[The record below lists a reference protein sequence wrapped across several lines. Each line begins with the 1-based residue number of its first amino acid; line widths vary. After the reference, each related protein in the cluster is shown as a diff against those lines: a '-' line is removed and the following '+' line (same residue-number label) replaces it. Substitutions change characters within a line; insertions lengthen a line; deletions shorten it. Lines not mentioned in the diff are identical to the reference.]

1 MARLFDVVR
10 ELSGQAAAISIP
22 RPYIRFCD
30 GNHNHAA
37 VLSQLVFWSS
47 TKPDGEW
54 FYKAN
59 DELASELEMSVDQV
73 RYAVR
78 QLKTR
83 LDGVIQSRVRK
94 ANGVPTTHYQI
105 DGNKLVELL
114 FPRIEQDY
122 QIDMGKLPEQE
133 SKHNSQMDS
142 VNLPDGNGGITNS
155 TCENSHI
162 QGSGNITDSINRS
175 LPDTNKQISVAP
187 SKLEPEEPALFEI
200 PLSRKGQYLGVTQL
214 DIQEYSEAY
223 PAVDIRLHLKRMILW
238 CKNNPQKRKATQK
251 GARRFIQNWL
261 AKEQDKGRNL
271 PPEQQPQQAKSDG
284 DEIKSKVRQLEMDI
298 DNENQHL
305 LRVMNYGG
313 SEQAIQASKNKIK
326 RLSDERRELL
336 DQLAEVDS
344 DGGEVSWRDGF
355 AA

>member
-1 MARLFDVVR
+1 
-10 ELSGQAAAISIP
+10 
-22 RPYIRFCD
+22 
-30 GNHNHAA
+30 
-37 VLSQLVFWSS
+37 
-47 TKPDGEW
+47 
-54 FYKAN
+54 
-59 DELASELEMSVDQV
+59 MSVKVMSYVWDIPSFKGSDKLV
-73 RYAVR
+73 MLCLADHADDSGLCWPSIDTIAR
-78 QLKTR
+78 KS
-83 LDGVIQSRVRK
+83 GVS
-94 ANGVPTTHYQI
+94 PTTVKSTLKKLEKGGWLFKKNQFKKADTGRLVRSNNQYQLPVMLLKKKA
-105 DGNKLVELL
+105 DEQTDFEQSNFVCSKVE
-114 FPRIEQDY
+114 R
-122 QIDMGKLPEQE
+122 
-133 SKHNSQMDS
+133 
-142 VNLPDGNGGITNS
+142 
-155 TCENSHI
+155 
-162 QGSGNITDSINRS
+162 
-175 LPDTNKQISVAP
+175 
-187 SKLEPEEPALFEI
+187 SKLEQTKQPEGVGQIPAGGRSESGYKPPIDPPIEPSSKDLAPSEPLEAEPALFEI
-200 PLSRKGQYLGVTQL
+200 PLSRKGQFLGVTQL
-214 DIQEYSEAY
+214 DIQEYTEAY

-261 AKEQDKGRNL
+261 AKEQDKGRYL

>member
-1 MARLFDVVR
+1 
-10 ELSGQAAAISIP
+10 
-22 RPYIRFCD
+22 
-30 GNHNHAA
+30 
-37 VLSQLVFWSS
+37 
-47 TKPDGEW
+47 
-54 FYKAN
+54 
-59 DELASELEMSVDQV
+59 MSVKVMSYVWDIPSFKGSDKLV
-73 RYAVR
+73 MLCLADHADDSGICWPSIDTIAR
-78 QLKTR
+78 KS
-83 LDGVIQSRVRK
+83 GVS
-94 ANGVPTTHYQI
+94 PTTVKSTLKKLEKGGWLFKKNQFKKADTGRLVRSNNQYQ
-105 DGNKLVELL
+105 LPVMLL
-114 FPRIEQDY
+114 KKKADEQTDF
-122 QIDMGKLPEQE
+122 EQSNFVR
-133 SKHNSQMDS
+133 SKD
-142 VNLPDGNGGITNS
+142 
-155 TCENSHI
+155 E
-162 QGSGNITDSINRS
+162 R
-175 LPDTNKQISVAP
+175 
-187 SKLEPEEPALFEI
+187 SKLEQTKEHRGVGQFEGGGRSESGYKPPIDPPIEPSSKDLAPSEPLEAEPALFEI